1 MKKIRYILF
10 LLVFPFW
17 GQINAYAQE
26 VKDPDISFMNA
37 RAIAF
42 EGSRTVA
49 RDSLKRIL
57 FAYPSYADAALLI
70 AKTHSWDKNYDEARK
85 HFNRITSVD
94 KLKKEVWIAAINN
107 EIRAKN
113 LNIALGLAN
122 KSLVHLQFDEE
133 LQSLKGQIM
142 KKLNKGRKRMSK
154 YKRKERK
161 YARKRS
167 IMVGSAIESFDK
179 VYDPM
184 YAATVQ
190 FETKSEFGK
199 IIPRV
204 NYAER
209 FKSKGMQYE
218 LDTYPVISKKL
229 YAYTN
234 FAFSDSKIFPKQ
246 KGGLELFAEL
256 PKALEVSGGVR
267 YMRFADQSA
276 SIVTGSLGIYRGNY
290 YASLR
295 PFATT
300 TSNGNT
306 VFSGTLMGRKYLR
319 DPSNYFGVQLTY
331 GFDSEINQFIV
342 DGELLSETTL
352 FLDTQRIRF
361 EYQFSDKSS
370 DHLFKTHLGVNRQE
384 LAFDAG
390 NYVFSIT
397 AGIQYQINL

>member
-209 FKSKGMQYE
+209 FNSKGMQY
-218 LDTYPVISKKL
+218 
-229 YAYTN
+229 
-234 FAFSDSKIFPKQ
+234 
-246 KGGLELFAEL
+246 
-256 PKALEVSGGVR
+256 
-267 YMRFADQSA
+267 
-276 SIVTGSLGIYRGNY
+276 
-290 YASLR
+290 
-295 PFATT
+295 
-300 TSNGNT
+300 
-306 VFSGTLMGRKYLR
+306 
-319 DPSNYFGVQLTY
+319 
-331 GFDSEINQFIV
+331 
-342 DGELLSETTL
+342 
-352 FLDTQRIRF
+352 
-361 EYQFSDKSS
+361 
-370 DHLFKTHLGVNRQE
+370 
-384 LAFDAG
+384 
-390 NYVFSIT
+390 
-397 AGIQYQINL
+397 